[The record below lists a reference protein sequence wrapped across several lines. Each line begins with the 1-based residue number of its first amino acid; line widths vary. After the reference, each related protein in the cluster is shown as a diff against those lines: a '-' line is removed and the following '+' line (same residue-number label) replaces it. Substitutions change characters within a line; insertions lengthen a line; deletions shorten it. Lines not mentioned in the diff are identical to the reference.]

1 MGLNSGNK
9 YTHYAIEA
17 TELILPE
24 SDLDVNTKSG
34 AKRISLEMQEL
45 IGNGQ
50 LKLISQLRDENK
62 MLKQNLISI

>member
-9 YTHYAIEA
+9 YTNYAIEA

-34 AKRISLEMQEL
+34 SKRISLEMQEL

-50 LKLISQLRDENK
+50 LKLIN
-62 MLKQNLISI
+62 

>member
-9 YTHYAIEA
+9 YTNYAIEA

-45 IGNGQ
+45 IGNG
-50 LKLISQLRDENK
+50 
-62 MLKQNLISI
+62 